1 MNLHKV
7 ALGVFEFNERAQAC
21 YRKCGFVDEGRFRE
35 EYFQDGRHWDVI
47 RMSILRGE
55 WEVLSSEAQVAV
67 TQT

>member
-1 MNLHKV
+1 
-7 ALGVFEFNERAQAC
+7 
-21 YRKCGFVDEGRFRE
+21 
-35 EYFQDGRHWDVI
+35 VI